1 MIETPFSNKYNN
13 DCIAFRHGR
22 TTIFKSILIIFCII
36 ISFGLSACA
45 NEINNIEETVLETK
59 SLSETLGISLTDYRL
74 ILANIDN
81 SIGDYTPELVE
92 IEHGREFDYRAA
104 DDLKKFIADARATGL
119 NVYLSSTYRGRY
131 VQNMLYEKKVAQYGE
146 DVAKTIVLPP
156 GTSEHQTGLA
166 ADITD
171 VPYDFKTKEIENT
184 NTFKWLNEHSAE
196 YGFILRYPKD
206 KEDITKVIYEPWHFR
221 YVGKEV
227 ANYIKDHNL
236 CLEELIDLMKSESG
250 DSKASN

>member
-45 NEINNIEETVLETK
+45 NEINNIEETVVETK

-92 IEHGREFDYRAA
+92 VEHGREFDYRAA

-166 ADITD
+166 ADITN

-184 NTFKWLNEHSAE
+184 DTFKWLNEHSAE

-236 CLEELIDLMKSESG
+236 CLEEFIDLMKSESG